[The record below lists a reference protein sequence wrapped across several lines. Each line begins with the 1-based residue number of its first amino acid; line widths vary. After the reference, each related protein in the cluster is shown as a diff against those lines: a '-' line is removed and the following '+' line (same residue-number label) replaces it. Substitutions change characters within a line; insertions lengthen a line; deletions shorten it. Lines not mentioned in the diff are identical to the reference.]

1 MITMYRC
8 RADVGIRLCPE
19 FSPIQRSI
27 RGYSGQAQSKIAA
40 RKTKAPRAAW
50 KSGSMRCAVERGRKC
65 PNFKQGIA
73 DGLQTQAVLPEKN
86 RTGSAMFRPLAVEEI
101 FRNRSIAERRI
112 FCYTENNTAAF
123 SSAVRE
129 RRAAGRCCREALTG
143 GILSRGV

>member
-1 MITMYRC
+1 
-8 RADVGIRLCPE
+8 
-19 FSPIQRSI
+19 
-27 RGYSGQAQSKIAA
+27 
-40 RKTKAPRAAW
+40 
-50 KSGSMRCAVERGRKC
+50 MRCAVERGRKC
-65 PNFKQGIA
+65 PNFKRDIA

-101 FRNRSIAERRI
+101 FRNRSIAERMI

-143 GILSRGV
+143 GILSRGA